1 MRILISGIAGMIGSE
16 IASQLATQGHELI
29 GNDDLSHSCIDPRML
44 PVKPML
50 TCRVEQLA
58 LFHTLICGGRS
69 LDLIIHCASPV
80 GHARLTPEAQIAW
93 QIVHDTQAMLE
104 LAERTGARLI
114 TFSSSEVLTYKG
126 ETDIR
131 AQYALGKLTSEAMT
145 LGHPKVDARVIR
157 PYNVTGK
164 RQRADGGFV
173 MPRFRDAALAG
184 EPLTIFGSGE
194 QVRHFTHVSDFA
206 RFVLLLVEKW
216 PEQRRWC
223 VFNPANRTTILGL
236 AYKFMT
242 ERCRQPG
249 RAHWKLW
256 CDGRTELANPQWR
269 DSAERSLERA
279 EYEACVVLGWE
290 PKVGLDAIVA
300 EHLSVG
306 VEAMGA

>member
-1 MRILISGIAGMIGSE
+1 MISSE
-16 IASQLATQGHELI
+16 IAQQLHAQGHELI
-29 GNDDLSHSCIDPRML
+29 GNDDLSHNCVEPRDL
-44 PVKPML
+44 PLSQML
-50 TCRVEQLA
+50 TCRVTQLA
-58 LFHTLICGGRS
+58 YFLTTIAPI
-69 LDLIIHCASPV
+69 DLIIHCASPV

-93 QIVHDTQAMLE
+93 QIVHDTQAMLD
-104 LAERTGARLI
+104 LAEATGARLI

-206 RFVLLLVEKW
+206 RFVLLMVEKW

-223 VFNPANRTTILGL
+223 VFNPANRTTINEL
-236 AYKFMT
+236 AKRFN
-242 ERCRQPG
+242 G
-249 RAHWKLW
+249 RVEHA
-256 CDGRTELANPQWR
+256 DGRTTLGNPFWR

-279 EYEACVVLGWE
+279 EYEACVALGWE